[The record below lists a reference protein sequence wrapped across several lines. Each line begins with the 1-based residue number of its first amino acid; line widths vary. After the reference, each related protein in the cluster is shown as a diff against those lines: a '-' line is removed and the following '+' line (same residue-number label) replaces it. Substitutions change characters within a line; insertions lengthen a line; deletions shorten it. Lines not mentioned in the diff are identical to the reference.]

1 MAYNKTYYNLNSEHI
16 KSYNRLRRESNPKVK
31 ENERKS
37 YKLRSD
43 AFKIRSKIQNL
54 RGRLAFESLSKKKQK
69 EIMDKVNNILDIW
82 YIFIY
87 GIS

>member
-1 MAYNKTYYNLNSEHI
+1 MAYSKSYYEQNKLRISQYNKTR
-16 KSYNRLRRESNPKVK
+16 RLENPEVVEK
-31 ENERKS
+31 ERKA
-37 YKLRSD
+37 YKSKVD
-43 AFKIRSKIQNL
+43 DFKIRSKIQNL
-54 RGRLAFESLSKKKQK
+54 RGRLAFESLSTKKQK

>member
-1 MAYNKTYYNLNSEHI
+1 MAYSKSYYEQNKLRISQYNKTR
-16 KSYNRLRRESNPKVK
+16 RLENPEVVEK
-31 ENERKS
+31 ERKA
-37 YKLRSD
+37 YKSKVED
-43 AFKIRSKIQNL
+43 FKIRSKVQNL
-54 RGRLAFESLSKKKQK
+54 RGRLAFESLSTKKQK

>member
-1 MAYNKTYYNLNSEHI
+1 MAYS
-16 KSYNRLRRESNPKVK
+16 KSYYEQNKLRISQYNKARRLKNPDVILK
-31 ENERKS
+31 ERKS
-37 YKLRSD
+37 YKLKVD
-43 AFKIRSKIQNL
+43 DFKIRSKIQNL

>member
-1 MAYNKTYYNLNSEHI
+1 MTYNKGYYEQNKERISDYNKTR
-16 KSYNRLRRESNPKVK
+16 RLENPEVVEK
-31 ENERKS
+31 ERKA
-37 YKLRSD
+37 YQLKVED
-43 AFKIRSKIQNL
+43 FKRRSKIQNL
-54 RGRLAFESLSKKKQK
+54 RGRLAFESLSNKKQK